1 MRRYACVW
9 FPDWPI
15 DRLRRARRGRDIS
28 CLSGKPDDPPFI
40 LTEQGVTGLRV
51 AAANVAA
58 NRLGIGPGLRFADA
72 KSRAPHLQAE
82 PIDRGADAAALEALG
97 LWATRWTP
105 LSAMDGM
112 DGLRLDITGC
122 GRFFGGEGALLNEI
136 GERFAHDGFSCR
148 IGAGPTPGAA
158 WALAHHGEDRVNVC
172 RADERVEDAL
182 KDLPVQGLRLSEAA
196 ERLLRRFGLTRIGQL
211 YDIDRTALTRRFAS
225 REAADAVRLR
235 LDQALGLM
243 SEPLTPLR
251 PPPDYVARQSFV
263 DPLISG
269 EGIVAGLA
277 SLSEQLCR
285 QLEKDGKG
293 ARDFTLTAFRSN
305 GTASLV
311 SLSTARPVRDPA
323 HIRRLFRDRIET
335 IDPGFGIDL
344 LVFSAARPDH
354 LEIEARH
361 LSADLAPGPVDR
373 EALSALA
380 DRLTARL
387 GEGAVRLARPVDSH
401 DPVRAE
407 GGVAFEGQEESWEV
421 SLYAPRGDRPVRL
434 FDRPEAV
441 DVLAEVPDGPPIRF
455 VWRRVARRV
464 MRADGP
470 ERIAPEWWR
479 TFNAEARARDY
490 YRIEDEEG
498 RRYWVF
504 RDGLYQDGRG
514 GPPRWFVQGL
524 LA

>member
-1 MRRYACVW
+1 M
-9 FPDWPI
+9 
-15 DRLRRARRGRDIS
+15 
-28 CLSGKPDDPPFI
+28 
-40 LTEQGVTGLRV
+40 TGLRV
-51 AAANVAA
+51 AAANAAA

-105 LSAMDGM
+105 LSAVDGR
-112 DGLRLDITGC
+112 DALRLDITGC

-136 GERFAHDGFSCR
+136 GERFAHDGVSCR
-148 IGAGPTPGAA
+148 IGAGPTPGSA
-158 WALAHHGEDRVNVC
+158 WALARYGEGRVNVC
-172 RADERVEDAL
+172 RADDRAETAL
-182 KDLPVQGLRLSEAA
+182 KDLPVQGLRLSENA
-196 ERLLRRFGLTRIGQL
+196 ERMLRRFGLTRIGQL
-211 YDIDRTALTRRFAS
+211 YGIDRTALTRRFAS

-251 PPPDYVARQSFV
+251 PPPDYSARQSYV
-263 DPLISG
+263 DPLISS
-269 EGIVAGLA
+269 EGVTAGLSA
-277 SLSEQLCR
+277 LSEQLCQ

-305 GTASLV
+305 GTASFV
-311 SLSTARPVRDPA
+311 SLSTARPVRDAA
-323 HIRRLFRDRIET
+323 HVQRLFRDRIEK

-344 LVFSAARPDH
+344 LVFAAARPDR
-354 LEIEARH
+354 LDVSARH

-387 GEGAVRLARPVDSH
+387 GEGAVRLIRPVDSH
-401 DPVRAE
+401 DPQRAE
-407 GGVAFEGQEESWEV
+407 DSTAFEGQTEDWQTT
-421 SLYAPRGDRPVRL
+421 LAAPRGDRPVRL
-434 FDRPEAV
+434 FDRPERV

-455 VWRRVARRV
+455 VWRRVPRRV
-464 MRADGP
+464 KRADGP

-490 YRIEDEEG
+490 YRIEDEDG

-504 RDGLYQDGRG
+504 REGLYQDGRG

>member
-1 MRRYACVW
+1 M
-9 FPDWPI
+9 
-15 DRLRRARRGRDIS
+15 
-28 CLSGKPDDPPFI
+28 
-40 LTEQGVTGLRV
+40 TGLRV
-51 AAANVAA
+51 AAANPAA

-72 KSRAPHLQAE
+72 KSRAPQIQAE
-82 PIDRGADAAALEALG
+82 PVDRKADAAALQALG

-105 LSAMDGM
+105 LSAVDGL

-122 GRFFGGEGALLNEI
+122 GRFFGGEGALLTEI

-148 IGAGPTPGAA
+148 IGAGPTAGAA
-158 WALAHHGEDRVNVC
+158 WALARHGGDRVTVC
-172 RADERVEDAL
+172 RADQPVGDAL
-182 KDLPVQGLRLSEAA
+182 ADLPVQALRLSEEA

-211 YDIDRTALTRRFAS
+211 YDIDRTALVRRFAS

-251 PPPDYVARQSFV
+251 PPPDYAARRSYV
-263 DPLISG
+263 DPLISS
-269 EGIVAGLA
+269 EGVTAGLA
-277 SLSEQLCR
+277 DLSTELCQ

-305 GTASLV
+305 GTASFV

-323 HIRRLFRDRIET
+323 HIRRLFRDRIEQ

-344 LVFSAARPDH
+344 LAFTAARPDS
-354 LEIEARH
+354 LEAEARH
-361 LSADLAPGPVDR
+361 LAADLAPSPIDPA
-373 EALSALA
+373 ALSALA
-380 DRLTARL
+380 DRLTAKL
-387 GEGAVRLARPVDSH
+387 GAGAVRFSRPVESH
-401 DPVRAE
+401 DPIRAE
-407 GGVAFEGQEESWEV
+407 DTIPFEGRLPDWNES
-421 SLYAPRGDRPVRL
+421 LAAPRGNRPVRL

-455 VWRRVARRV
+455 VWRRVPRRV
-464 MRADGP
+464 TRADGP